1 MGKGAS
7 RPVGPVLHTG
17 GPQGILSF
25 YEGQTLEHEQ
35 SGAQVIVLKAW
46 DRGQKALLFPLDGLD
61 RPPFEANA
69 ARAVGWDDAQL
80 DGPRMVELYKAGED
94 RPLWASYVPNFAAA
108 CDLWKHYVNQDGK
121 PFSLVI
127 HCQNNDEWSRLEAM
141 GYFHEPGE

>member
-1 MGKGAS
+1 MGKDIS

-46 DRGQKALLFPLDGLD
+46 DGGQKALLFSLDNPD
-61 RPPFEANA
+61 RQPFEANA
-69 ARAVGWDDAQL
+69 SWAVGWDDAQME
-80 DGPRMVELYKAGED
+80 GPRLVELYKTGEQK
-94 RPLWASYVPNFAAA
+94 PLWASYVPNFTAA
-108 CDLWKHYVNQDGK
+108 CELYKHYASQDGE

-127 HCQNNDEWSRLEAM
+127 HCQHNEEWQLLEAM
-141 GYFHEPGE
+141 GYFREE